1 MPAMRIRRLLLAA
14 AALGTIPLS
23 GAAAQRAVLLE
34 IRPQAGDTLH
44 MRLDQ
49 QVEVTGTTR
58 VGSADSSVTAISSM
72 RLHSRTIVQRSDSA
86 GSTVLAITDSVEL
99 SADPPQLPPAALEQ
113 VRRALV
119 GHQVR
124 LRITPDGAAEI
135 LSDADELQPEMRA
148 FIAQMPATLP
158 QRRIAIG
165 ERWTHTMQL
174 PGAARA
180 DLTGPVAL
188 KATFRLDSL
197 GRSGRV
203 AYISMRGELSRTEA
217 DAPLPGG
224 AQQRMTGTL
233 EGYLVVDRQRGWMIE
248 SNSVLSV
255 RSVMVPLPGSE
266 GEPMHLRMQITQR
279 LRTLDKR

>member
-1 MPAMRIRRLLLAA
+1 M
-14 AALGTIPLS
+14 
-23 GAAAQRAVLLE
+23 Q
-34 IRPQAGDTLH
+34 
-44 MRLDQ
+44 
-49 QVEVTGTTR
+49 
-58 VGSADSSVTAISSM
+58 
-72 RLHSRTIVQRSDSA
+72 
-86 GSTVLAITDSVEL
+86 
-99 SADPPQLPPAALEQ
+99 
-113 VRRALV
+113 
-119 GHQVR
+119 
-124 LRITPDGAAEI
+124 
-135 LSDADELQPEMRA
+135 A

-158 QRRIAIG
+158 QRRIAVG

-224 AQQRMTGTL
+224 VQQRMTGTL

-255 RSVMVPLPGSE
+255 RSVMEPPPDSD